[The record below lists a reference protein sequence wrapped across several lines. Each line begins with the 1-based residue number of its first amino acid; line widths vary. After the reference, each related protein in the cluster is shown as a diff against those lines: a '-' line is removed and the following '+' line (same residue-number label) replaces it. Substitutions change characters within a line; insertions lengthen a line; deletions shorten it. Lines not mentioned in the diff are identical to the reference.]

1 MKFWDSCAIIPLCI
15 NEPFSVLVQAI
26 AQEDE
31 SMVTWWGTP
40 VECSSAFARYRREK
54 NISMDEERAFRGLVN
69 TLAACWNEI
78 IPSEEVRTLASR
90 LLLKYPLRAADS
102 LQLAAAVIWSGY
114 KQENYEFV
122 CLDKRLREAA
132 QAEGFKVLPAQED
145 FFSSTVKN

>member
-15 NEPFSVLVQAI
+15 SEPFSETVRAI

-31 SMVTWWGTP
+31 GIVAWWGTP
-40 VECSSAFARYRREK
+40 IECCSAFARYRREN

-69 TLAACWNEI
+69 SLAESWNEI
-78 IPSEEVRTLASR
+78 IPSEEARILASR

-114 KQENYEFV
+114 QQENYEFV
-122 CLDKRLREAA
+122 CLDKRLRDAA
-132 QAEGFKVLPAQED
+132 QAEGFKVLPAQKE
-145 FFSSTVKN
+145 FETVIS